1 MLKSKREIE
10 EALSL
15 LINYHSDVKM
25 VCYIKKGMSFRV
37 ARKLFGM
44 TKAKYDEIKT
54 NKTC

>member
-10 EALSL
+10 EALGL
-15 LINYHSDVKM
+15 LINYHSHVKM
-25 VCYIKKGMSFRV
+25 VCCIKKGMSFRV

-54 NKTC
+54 NKMC